1 MAIVVI
7 NKDRLLNFV
16 VKRPQLQTSLDCGQ
30 GADHKGL
37 ERSMGAVT
45 QGSGASVLTAAEL

>member
-16 VKRPQLQTSLDCGQ
+16 VKQPQPHSSLNRGRGLNHED
-30 GADHKGL
+30 L

-45 QGSGASVLTAAEL
+45 QGWGTRVLTAAEL

>member
-30 GADHKGL
+30 GTDHKNL

-45 QGSGASVLTAAEL
+45 QGWGARVLTAAEL